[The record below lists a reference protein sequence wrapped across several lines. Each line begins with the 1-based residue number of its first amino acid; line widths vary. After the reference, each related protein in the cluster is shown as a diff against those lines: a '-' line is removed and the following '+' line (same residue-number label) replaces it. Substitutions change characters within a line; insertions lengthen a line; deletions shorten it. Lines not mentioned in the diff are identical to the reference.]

1 MQHSQDGSLKEFA
14 GDFSG
19 LRLFASQQELVALE
33 SFWDL
38 PWQQDDVVSLFL
50 QQLASEAAA
59 R

>member
-19 LRLFASQQELVALE
+19 LPLFASQQELAALE

-50 QQLASEAAA
+50 QQLASEAVA